1 MNVLQID
8 ITKSIFNIFIFQS
21 WLMFL
26 IFMINIAESTAFY
39 KYVILLDRC
48 IAGTISEVLKIL
60 S

>member
-8 ITKSIFNIFIFQS
+8 ITKSIFNIFQS